1 VNRDRLHKSV
11 SIVVDIQTI
20 SIAIASGGVFV
31 AAIYYIFQIR
41 HQTRLRQTD
50 LVMRLYGTFTSNEY
64 QDAWTKVRKKASDVE
79 NQNDIY
85 DFDKETEIRKEF
97 NQVTTFWE
105 GVAVLFKRKVIDITM
120 IEDLFGNNIARV
132 WEKVKPG
139 VVKMRQ
145 QFNDP
150 TICSDFEYLYNEWKK
165 RQQKLQATA

>member
-1 VNRDRLHKSV
+1 V

-97 NQVTTFWE
+97 NQVTTFW
-105 GVAVLFKRKVIDITM
+105 
-120 IEDLFGNNIARV
+120 
-132 WEKVKPG
+132 
-139 VVKMRQ
+139 
-145 QFNDP
+145 
-150 TICSDFEYLYNEWKK
+150 
-165 RQQKLQATA
+165 